1 MKQGKTLCRRCRL
14 APPPFE
20 KAVSFAPYDGRMR
33 EALHELKFERRRSTA
48 VRLAAMLAG
57 AIAQLEDEAPSE
69 MLVVPVPLH
78 RSRQRVR
85 GFNQTRLL
93 AVRALDLLARSHPR
107 WKLTLAPQVLV
118 RTRAAALNYNDVDGC
133 RGRYLTVNPPLPYTL
148 GMEVVGDAAATLKEL
163 LPLLTRNEDRSFLEQ
178 AQSGMREWW
187 ELMQERGT
195 REDTPMRPQVP
206 AWHLNQVLHEDAII
220 CGDSGTVTT
229 WAARQIRLRGHQ
241 RFSFSG
247 TNCSMSAALP
257 YAIGAAAAYPGRQIV
272 AFTGDGSLTMN
283 LGDFLTCV

>member
-107 WKLTLAPQVLV
+107 WKLTLTPQALV
-118 RTRAAALNYNDVDGC
+118 RTRSTASQAQLSPHGRRVNLRGAFRVPDAALVADRDVLLLDDILTTTATARMAAAALRQAGAKSVWVA
-133 RGRYLTVNPPLPYTL
+133 TV
-148 GMEVVGDAAATLKEL
+148 A
-163 LPLLTRNEDRSFLEQ
+163 R
-178 AQSGMREWW
+178 
-187 ELMQERGT
+187 
-195 REDTPMRPQVP
+195 
-206 AWHLNQVLHEDAII
+206 
-220 CGDSGTVTT
+220 
-229 WAARQIRLRGHQ
+229 ARQMSYEAPAEEAGKNDHADMQDMHSYHQ
-241 RFSFSG
+241 PSS
-247 TNCSMSAALP
+247 
-257 YAIGAAAAYPGRQIV
+257 
-272 AFTGDGSLTMN
+272 
-283 LGDFLTCV
+283 